1 MATYK
6 NGVPGNF
13 SGKLGNLVF
22 YSLKGKPVVRS
33 RSKITKP
40 PSEKQLANQMGLRV
54 ANAFLKPM
62 MEFIQLGFAAMAE
75 GTGKSAYNLALGYN
89 KKQAIGGVY
98 PDLEMDYAQVLVS
111 QGEMEGAYNPGVEL
125 TSGGLEFSWNCPRGL
140 PWPRETDQ
148 VMLLAYFPGLGK
160 AVYKLVGPGR
170 SAAAATLAIPANLLE
185 AYMEVYI
192 SFVAQNRKE
201 LSDSTYLGHFNK

>member
-6 NGVPGNF
+6 NGVLGNF

-40 PSEKQLANQMGLRV
+40 PSEKQLENQMSLRV
-54 ANAFLKPM
+54 VIAFLKPM

-89 KKQAIGGVY
+89 KKQAVGGVY

-111 QGEMEGAYNPGVEL
+111 QGEMDGVDDPRVEL
-125 TSGGLEFSWNCPRGL
+125 TSGSLDFSWNCPRGL

-148 VMLLAYFPGLGK
+148 VMLLVYFPGLGK
-160 AVYKLVGPGR
+160 AVYNLAGPGK
-170 SAAAATLAIPANLLE
+170 SAAAATLAIPANLLDV
-185 AYMEVYI
+185 YMEVYI
-192 SFVAQNRKE
+192 SFIAENRKE
-201 LSDSTYLGHFNK
+201 LSNSTYLGCFNR